1 MRLLYVL
8 ISFGLLISSSF
19 VFAQKLEMDAS
30 LMETIYCDSNVIY
43 KFSGKN
49 EMESMPFVGRTIKN
63 IEFPSDSKEMTIEF
77 DPMVV
82 PDAFYVKYGDQ
93 EFFSGF
99 MGDVWNAEYKQV
111 ALSMDKRKKMLY
123 IQPKSMVHLITT
135 MKDDDYSTTENTR
148 RNFVGE
154 LMYYKEKEG
163 LVESIN
169 AAIGQVGGKLKVD
182 SIFKQG
188 DTEAKKV
195 TDEIKNIDID
205 ITKPENRK
213 DYNTQLG
220 GKYNSYGGI
229 MKKNASFTITKEQKD
244 FPIII
249 MVFSPLDRTIFKL
262 QLNCR

>member
-1 MRLLYVL
+1 MKLLT
-8 ISFGLLISSSF
+8 FLLFSIISSTSAL
-19 VFAQKLEMDAS
+19 AQKLEMDAS
-30 LMETIYCDSNVIY
+30 LMETIYCDGNVIY

-63 IEFPSDSKEMTIEF
+63 IEFPADSKEMTIEF

-99 MGDVWNAEYKQV
+99 MGSVWNNEYKQV
-111 ALSMDKRKKMLY
+111 ALSADERKKMLY
-123 IQPKSMVHLITT
+123 IQPKSMIDLINHT
-135 MKDDDYSTTENTR
+135 KDDDYSTTENTP

-169 AAIGQVGGKLKVD
+169 ATIGSVGGKLKLD
-182 SIFKQG
+182 SIFKSG
-188 DTEAKKV
+188 DSEAKKV
-195 TDEIKNIDID
+195 TDEIKNINID
-205 ITKPENRK
+205 ITKSENIK

-220 GKYNSYGGI
+220 SKYNSYGDI
-229 MKKNASFTITKEQKD
+229 MKKNDSFTITKEQENI
-244 FPIII
+244 PIIVMI
-249 MVFSPLDRTIFKL
+249 FSPLDKTIFKL
-262 QLNCR
+262 QLSCK

>member
-1 MRLLYVL
+1 MRLLYIL

-30 LMETIYCDSNVIY
+30 LMETIYCDGNVIY

-49 EMESMPFVGRTIKN
+49 EMETLPFVGRTIKN

-99 MGDVWNAEYKQV
+99 MGDVWNIEYRNV
-111 ALSMDKRKKMLY
+111 ALSLEEKKKMLY
-123 IQPKSMVHLITT
+123 IQSKSDLHNIKVNN
-135 MKDDDYSTTENTR
+135 DDDISSINNMA

-154 LMYYKEKEG
+154 LMYYKDKEG
-163 LVESIN
+163 LLESIN
-169 AAIGQVGGKLKVD
+169 AAISSVGGKLSVD
-182 SIFKQG
+182 SIFKGG
-188 DTEAKKV
+188 DEQAKKV
-195 TDEIKNIDID
+195 TDEIKNIDINSS
-205 ITKPENRK
+205 KSENILA
-213 DYNTQLG
+213 YVA
-220 GKYNSYGGI
+220 KYKSVRAGYDNI
-229 MKKNASFTITKEQKD
+229 MKKNSSFTIAKEQKD
-244 FPIII
+244 FPIKIL
-249 MVFSPLDRTIFKL
+249 VFSPLDRTIFKL

>member
-1 MRLLYVL
+1 MK
-8 ISFGLLISSSF
+8 LLILLVFSIISSTF
-19 VFAQKLEMDAS
+19 VSAQKLEMDAS
-30 LMETIYCDSNVIY
+30 LMETIYCDGNVIY

-49 EMESMPFVGRTIKN
+49 EMETLTFVGRTIKN

-111 ALSMDKRKKMLY
+111 ALSMDERKKMLY
-123 IQPKSMVHLITT
+123 IQPKSMIHFINT
-135 MKDDDYSTTENTR
+135 MKDDDLSSTENTS

-154 LMYYKEKEG
+154 LMYYKDKEG
-163 LVESIN
+163 LLESIN
-169 AAIGQVGGKLKVD
+169 AAIGSVGGILKVD
-182 SIFKQG
+182 YIFKGG
-188 DTEAKKV
+188 DEQAKKI

-205 ITKPENRK
+205 ITKSSENRK
-213 DYNTQLG
+213 AYSDKLRAVREG
-220 GKYNSYGGI
+220 YGPL
-229 MKKNASFTITKEQKD
+229 MKKNASFTITKKQENI
-244 FPIII
+244 PIIV

-262 QLNCR
+262 QLNCK

>member
-1 MRLLYVL
+1 MKLLT
-8 ISFGLLISSSF
+8 FLLFSIISSTSAL
-19 VFAQKLEMDAS
+19 AQKLEMDAS
-30 LMETIYCDSNVIY
+30 LMETIYCDGSVIY

-111 ALSMDKRKKMLY
+111 ALSADERKKMLY
-123 IQPKSMVHLITT
+123 IQPKSMIHYINT
-135 MKDDDYSTTENTR
+135 MKDDDYSSTEQTP

-169 AAIGQVGGKLKVD
+169 ASIASVGGKLKVD

-188 DTEAKKV
+188 DTEAKKI
-195 TDEIKNIDID
+195 TDELKNINID
-205 ITKPENRK
+205 ITKTENRK
-213 DYNTQLG
+213 DFFAQQKE
-220 GKYNSYGGI
+220 KYNSYGGI
-229 MKKNASFTITKEQKD
+229 MKKNSSFTITKEQKD
-244 FPIII
+244 LPINIL
-249 MVFSPLDRTIFKL
+249 VFSPLDRTIFKM
-262 QLNCR
+262 QLNCK